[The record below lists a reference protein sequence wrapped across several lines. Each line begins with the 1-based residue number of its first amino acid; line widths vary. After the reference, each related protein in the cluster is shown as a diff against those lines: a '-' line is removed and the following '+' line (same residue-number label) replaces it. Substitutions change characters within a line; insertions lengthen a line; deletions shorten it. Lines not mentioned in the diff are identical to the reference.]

1 MSWVVNSCRGSMSL
15 ARARELAEKLRGDPA
30 WGGLF
35 ALSIVVYDLIE
46 YHRVAKLE
54 QVYERCLVDRSIV
67 DRLLRRLEELGIVE
81 LRGDEVVLTNFGR
94 KVIELARWGRV
105 LT

>member
-1 MSWVVNSCRGSMSL
+1 MSRVENSFRGSMSL
-15 ARARELAEKLRGDPA
+15 AKAKELAEKLRGDPA

-35 ALSIVVYDLIE
+35 ALSIVIYDLIE

-54 QVYERCLVDRSIV
+54 KIYERCLMGRDLVDKM
-67 DRLLRRLEELGIVE
+67 LRKLEELGIVE
-81 LRGDEVVLTNFGR
+81 VRGDEVVLTSLGK

-105 LT
+105 FS